1 MRPIWWSWIAPKAMD
16 RHGRRPTW
24 PYANEVS
31 RTPHRVSHRMQ
42 MTPAPRSYPV
52 SHLESERF
60 PCHIVCLV
68 CKIGV
73 LLFVPFGPQCGRRH
87 FTPPLSV
94 SLTSFGF
101 AFLLSSS
108 FPLVSVFFCYRLQ
121 FCNIDL
127 MESTTCRF
135 HSLPEFTITA
145 TFNKANKR
153 PLGGPTHTNRMQIG
167 RPGMQMK
174 GPLARQKDRA
184 ACSVGKECKSGRT
197 RPSRSEN
204 DAICKLGGRYANRRS
219 PSSCTN
225 IDGSGRFR
233 TRDWRPFVFD
243 SDVSSGFL
251 YFFFLLV
258 LLLGFAGWFCTCG
271 PQRQTKAGDPSGES
285 GGLFND
291 VIRWRFLTLIPFH
304 LPNQS
309 SKTL

>member
-1 MRPIWWSWIAPKAMD
+1 MDHRGVICRSQHFQSSRDARLLCFGCSLFVLGDSPTPNPQPTPTLAFDLVCINFIMRPIWWSWIAPKAMD

-174 GPLARQKDRA
+174 GPLAR
-184 ACSVGKECKSGRT
+184 
-197 RPSRSEN
+197 
-204 DAICKLGGRYANRRS
+204 
-219 PSSCTN
+219 
-225 IDGSGRFR
+225 
-233 TRDWRPFVFD
+233 
-243 SDVSSGFL
+243 
-251 YFFFLLV
+251 
-258 LLLGFAGWFCTCG
+258 
-271 PQRQTKAGDPSGES
+271 
-285 GGLFND
+285 
-291 VIRWRFLTLIPFH
+291 
-304 LPNQS
+304 
-309 SKTL
+309 